1 VRDKT
6 IDHCKKMANSKKNEI
21 KKLEN
26 ELKYLEELSN
36 TSTYKEDA
44 SLKQKLEIAIKRL
57 DKLYTEK
64 TKGRP
69 IRSRVKWIEEG
80 EKNTAFFLGL
90 EKTRQTKKAINELYD
105 KNGKSTTNQN
115 EIMEIEVDYYKKLYK
130 STNPDNDKLITG
142 KYN

>member
-1 VRDKT
+1 
-6 IDHCKKMANSKKNEI
+6 MANSKKNEI

-90 EKTRQTKKAINELYD
+90 EKTRRTKKAINELYD
-105 KNGKSTTNQN
+105 KNGKSTDQN
-115 EIMEIEVDYYKKLYK
+115 EIMEIEVDYYKLEAQVSLYRSPDINK
-130 STNPDNDKLITG
+130 SS
-142 KYN
+142 